1 MERNFKILKIDH
13 VAIATNSISNLNIFG
28 LLGMKESKLE
38 NVESEKVNVAKFIAA
53 DDNHVIELL
62 EPSTETS
69 TIKNFLNKN
78 GQGLHH
84 ISLQVDNI
92 FNAIKFLDS
101 NNIKIIYKKPRVGAD
116 NKLITFIHPKS
127 TPGILIEL
135 SQDN

>member
-1 MERNFKILKIDH
+1 M
-13 VAIATNSISNLNIFG
+13 AIATNSISDLNIFR
-28 LLGMKESKLE
+28 LLGMKQNKLE
-38 NVESEKVNVAKFIAA
+38 NIESEKVNVAKFIAS
-53 DDNHVIELL
+53 DDDHVIELL

-78 GQGLHH
+78 GPGLHH
-84 ISLQVDNI
+84 ISLKVDNI
-92 FNAIKFLDS
+92 FKAIKFLDS
-101 NNIKIIYKKPRVGAD
+101 NNIQIIYKKPRIGAD